1 MKLHERLKGFEN
13 SSTHARP
20 KRMLQRD
27 RLPDQ
32 NFSKWHE
39 LYKRFGKEDF
49 VEDRLIPARIPYR
62 NSSVNWS
69 KYSKPWD
76 VIFEYPQMGFCRIL
90 VRNLPRELPK
100 LQPENTTAKLHNFIA
115 EHAPIEDNFGH
126 AEIVTFKDGIK
137 LIENY
142 DLPSTVKK
150 ELRTIVSDKSLI
162 LHFPKTV

>member
-1 MKLHERLKGFEN
+1 
-13 SSTHARP
+13 
-20 KRMLQRD
+20 MLQRD

-90 VRNLPRELPK
+90 VRNLPREL
-100 LQPENTTAKLHNFIA
+100 LIDHLLHLLVIKDLRLKTKNIKRGKSIYYLSVKVKMKKTNFQ
-115 EHAPIEDNFGH
+115 
-126 AEIVTFKDGIK
+126 KD
-137 LIENY
+137 
-142 DLPSTVKK
+142 
-150 ELRTIVSDKSLI
+150 
-162 LHFPKTV
+162 